1 MLTCIIN
8 DIYKYICIYNRYMVR
23 GLFACS
29 CWRNTRGVPLSFAS
43 ACVQVQ
49 LQLHSTI
56 RLCLS
61 VFMSVC
67 VRLYVCMKVCSVV
80 CVLALFNQWPLAI
93 VRIASIALVLI
104 NFGQIK
110 RPKILGI
117 HIPFVGRLQF
127 GNDAG
132 FENFATATTSHHGW
146 WRC

>member
-1 MLTCIIN
+1 MYILSLYGSRSLCMFVLAQYEGGSIEFCI
-8 DIYKYICIYNRYMVR
+8 CLR
-23 GLFACS
+23 S
-29 CWRNTRGVPLSFAS
+29 S
-43 ACVQVQ
+43 
-49 LQLHSTI
+49 STPTPF
-56 RLCLS
+56 S
-61 VFMSVC
+61 NKAVSVC
-67 VRLYVCMKVCSVV
+67 IHVCLCSSLCVYVSVYVCSVV